1 MRLLDFITDIFYLLY
16 SEKQDFCIADL
27 KPASKYN
34 YGSNIIYNYAVST
47 NLKNVENKRLIFQTS
62 STSSPQTSNTNN
74 ISIQRSFSADNV
86 IKTRGFKPSDRHD
99 PVKRNFLENLTSK
112 ILHFDMDSGQKTLP
126 INLQKLLTPAMDSVD
141 LQTRHKKMY
150 ASSCFYGPTHPT
162 VEDQVELAR
171 RISYSLSDV
180 KNMKSKG
187 QSMYVNRKKRSVKWI
202 HDGNGAEGEEEPQSP
217 VHKDKVPLK
226 CVMNPNGKV
235 MDITG
240 IQALGEEPNIGTSP
254 INAEKLFDIV
264 RDLNNQK
271 GRGAEI
277 FAKRRKR
284 SEKWVVDKDQSS
296 TPSTPNYSKVPP
308 NFSSNMDYGTN
319 ENSNFTNNSPLS
331 TPAFQNN
338 NNNNNNNHNSKPF
351 FNPFAMDFSL
361 DNTIP
366 STFNFSEHESRRKPT
381 ENILRKPAEPEIKKI
396 YLREVAVGTDSDLTN
411 GKHMNNNHHH
421 HQNHNNHNNHNN
433 NNNNNGYEKYRMP
446 ESDRYQSHPQSR
458 RKAQAQYHQN
468 DYREVRDTR
477 NSDRNYDNR
486 NNNHNNDTRE
496 HHRSQRQQHKQQKH
510 QQLEEEQEYE
520 DENDYTPVPVKQLIQ
535 EFEKTCRPVF
545 QYKQMSPKV
554 TIVQQHPPLDDISR
568 FFDAPRMPANKQIN
582 NNNNTPMNGVNGN
595 GNQIA
600 MNGNQVGINGN
611 HLMINENQ
619 MGMNGN
625 HLVMNGNQ
633 MVGNGNGY
641 QRTYPKIGYQSMGG
655 NGLRYEY
662 DSSDDEIDDSFGESS
677 ESMDN
682 LNIDDYDGGGV
693 RNGSRYSNGTRIS
706 DPISNRMSGMS
717 NSRMSGMSNRMSSS
731 DCDYRRQLFDAATD
745 QLFEAPAGFRNED
758 MDSINKFID
767 TEAEIPIQM
776 KSLILKGITSQEDIL
791 EQIKLLRRTPVL
803 ENLIPGPPIDSK
815 MPSLGAKLY
824 ESTYSGPKI
833 ASVQTLANYNT
844 APRGW
849 DQSQSF
855 YRPVTF
861 DKPQEPIT
869 YSDF

>member
-1 MRLLDFITDIFYLLY
+1 MRRASLD
-16 SEKQDFCIADL
+16 
-27 KPASKYN
+27 KPVSKYN
-34 YGSNIIYNYAVST
+34 SGSSIVYNYAIST

-62 STSSPQTSNTNN
+62 SKTNTNN
-74 ISIQRSFSADNV
+74 SNSNIHIQRSLSADNV

-99 PVKRNFLENLTSK
+99 PIKRNFLENLTSK
-112 ILHFDMDSGQKTLP
+112 ILHFDMDSGQKTIP
-126 INLQKLLTPAMDSVD
+126 INLQKLLTPAMDSID

-235 MDITG
+235 LDLTG
-240 IQALGEEPNIGTSP
+240 IQALGEDPNIGTSP

-296 TPSTPNYSKVPP
+296 TPSTPNYNKILNYPT
-308 NFSSNMDYGTN
+308 NMDYGTN
-319 ENSNFTNNSPLS
+319 ENSNFINSPLP
-331 TPAFQNN
+331 TPAFQKNDNN
-338 NNNNNNNHNSKPF
+338 LKPLFNS
-351 FNPFAMDFSL
+351 FAMDFSI
-361 DNTIP
+361 DNTLP
-366 STFNFSEHESRRKPT
+366 SKYRLHALRFNFSEHEFHHKHS
-381 ENILRKPAEPEIKKI
+381 EFQNNSHKPAEPEVRKI

-411 GKHMNNNHHH
+411 GKNNNHHTHNNNNTNHHNYHHHHH
-421 HQNHNNHNNHNN
+421 HQNNH
-433 NNNNNGYEKYRMP
+433 NNGYEKYRLP
-446 ESDRYQSHPQSR
+446 ESDRYQSHQR
-458 RKAQAQYHQN
+458 RKPQQN
-468 DYREVRDTR
+468 DYRDSRNDRHGDYTR
-477 NSDRNYDNR
+477 QHVN
-486 NNNHNNDTRE
+486 
-496 HHRSQRQQHKQQKH
+496 QRQQKYQKH
-510 QQLEEEQEYE
+510 QQLQQEPEFE

-545 QYKQMSPKV
+545 QYKQMVPKV
-554 TIVQQHPPLDDISR
+554 AVVQQHPPLDDISR
-568 FFDAPRMPANKQIN
+568 FFDAPNTRISNNNSNSKKIN
-582 NNNNTPMNGVNGN
+582 NHMNGVSL
-595 GNQIA
+595 
-600 MNGNQVGINGN
+600 NGNQVPINGMQMN
-611 HLMINENQ
+611 GGQVTNGHQIANEN
-619 MGMNGN
+619 
-625 HLVMNGNQ
+625 L
-633 MVGNGNGY
+633 NGNGY
-641 QRTYPKIGYQSMGG
+641 QRYPKIGYQSMGG
-655 NGLRYEY
+655 NDLRYEY
-662 DSSDDEIDDSFGESS
+662 DSTDDEIGDSFGESS

-682 LNIDDYDGGGV
+682 LNIEDYDGGGMG
-693 RNGSRYSNGTRIS
+693 NGSSRYSNGTRMS
-706 DPISNRMSGMS
+706 DTISNRMSGMS
-717 NSRMSGMSNRMSSS
+717 NRMSGMSNSRMSSS
-731 DCDYRRQLFDAATD
+731 DCDYRRQLFDAATE
-745 QLFEAPAGFRNED
+745 QLFEVPAGFRNED
-758 MDSINKFID
+758 MESINKFID
-767 TEAEIPIQM
+767 SEAEIPIQI
-776 KSLILKGITSQEDIL
+776 KSLILKGITSQEDIM
-791 EQIKLLRRTPVL
+791 EQIKQLRRTPVL
-803 ENLIPGPPIDSK
+803 ENLVPGPPIDST
-815 MPSLGAKLY
+815 KLY

-861 DKPQEPIT
+861 DKPAEPIT